1 VTRPAL
7 AAMASMATR
16 ARGTAG
22 RSLLL
27 FVRRISQHRPLAMP
41 DYHLHE
47 VKRDG
52 SIAKR
57 SVVLKCRD
65 DDEAIRQAWQL
76 REGRGVEVW
85 QEGRLVVQLPR
96 DPRWTR
102 RHVPIGV

>member
-1 VTRPAL
+1 
-7 AAMASMATR
+7 
-16 ARGTAG
+16 
-22 RSLLL
+22 
-27 FVRRISQHRPLAMP
+27 MP

-76 REGRGVEVW
+76 REGRRRRGMA
-85 QEGRLVVQLPR
+85 GRPLGRSAPA
-96 DPRWTR
+96 
-102 RHVPIGV
+102 

>member
-1 VTRPAL
+1 
-7 AAMASMATR
+7 
-16 ARGTAG
+16 
-22 RSLLL
+22 
-27 FVRRISQHRPLAMP
+27 MP

-85 QEGRLVVQLPR
+85 QEGRLVAD
-96 DPRWTR
+96 DPLKLGLVASLARPGGNAT
-102 RHVPIGV
+102 GVNFFGIAEPLSALADLLCGDFGRGR

>member
-1 VTRPAL
+1 MANNIPNKNALLHRDDARASRPG
-7 AAMASMATR
+7 R
-16 ARGTAG
+16 DGVNGDARS
-22 RSLLL
+22 RNRR
-27 FVRRISQHRPLAMP
+27 VRRISQHRPLAMP

-76 REGRGVEVW
+76 REGRRR
-85 QEGRLVVQLPR
+85 RLSSR
-96 DPRWTR
+96 E
-102 RHVPIGV
+102 

>member
-1 VTRPAL
+1 MPGRPAL

-57 SVVLKCRD
+57 SVVLSRYGRKV
-65 DDEAIRQAWQL
+65 AWSFSS
-76 REGRGVEVW
+76 RV
-85 QEGRLVVQLPR
+85 
-96 DPRWTR
+96 TR
-102 RHVPIGV
+102 VRPA